1 MRPLGNTPCLPF
13 RVAWG
18 TFADVMFTITRKQS
32 FNEDTFLLEFRMP
45 AIAERA
51 MPGQYVDI
59 HMNVDGPTFTLPI
72 VAVDR
77 SAGTFAVV
85 EQGRDVPTERL
96 MLLGQGDD
104 VFQIRGPLGAP
115 SRIDADGKV
124 VLVAEDLG
132 VASLLWR
139 AGAFKEHGAHV
150 IVVLG
155 FASKGRVFWKDE
167 FAAVADELY
176 VATEDGSFG
185 VSGRVT
191 GVLQALC
198 ETHKDIER
206 ICLIANLKHMRR
218 GAKIAGNFG
227 IDATVSFDAI
237 RFPIGAPTIFDPVD
251 SPEAFAFARAPELDA
266 DAVDFEKLLSR
277 ERALNKETN
286 DDGEPAPPRRVTPLP
301 RPSQSP

>member
-1 MRPLGNTPCLPF
+1 
-13 RVAWG
+13 
-18 TFADVMFTITRKQS
+18 MFSITRKQS
-32 FNEDTFLLEFRMP
+32 FNADTFLLEFRLP
-45 AIAERA
+45 KIAEQA
-51 MPGQYVDI
+51 MPGQYADV
-59 HMNVDGPTFTLPI
+59 HMNVDGATFTLPI

-77 SAGTFAVV
+77 EAGTFAVV
-85 EQGRDVPTERL
+85 EQARDLPSEQL
-96 MLLGQGDD
+96 MLLGEGEE
-104 VFQIRGPLGAP
+104 VFQIRGPLGSSA
-115 SRIDADGKV
+115 RIDTDGKV

-139 AGAFKEHGAHV
+139 AKAFKEHGAHV

-155 FASKGRVFWKDE
+155 FASRDRIFWNDE

-206 ICLIANLKHMRR
+206 IVMIASLKHMKR
-218 GAKIAGNFG
+218 GAKIASDFG

-237 RFPIGAPTIFDPVD
+237 RFPFGAPTIFDHAD
-251 SPEAFAFARAPELDA
+251 GTQEAFEFSRAAELDA
-266 DAVDFEKLLSR
+266 DAVDFEKLLAR
-277 ERALNKETN
+277 ERTLAK
-286 DDGEPAPPRRVTPLP
+286 DAGESGPAVYHHPTKPQRQ
-301 RPSQSP
+301 PSP

>member
-1 MRPLGNTPCLPF
+1 
-13 RVAWG
+13 
-18 TFADVMFTITRKQS
+18 MFSITRKQS
-32 FNEDTFLLEFRMP
+32 FNADTFLLEFRLP
-45 AIAERA
+45 QVAERA
-51 MPGQYVDI
+51 MPGQYADI

-72 VAVDR
+72 AAVDR

-85 EQGRDVPTERL
+85 EQARDLPTEQL
-96 MLLGQGDD
+96 SLLSEGEE
-104 VFQIRGPLGAP
+104 VFQIRGPLGSS

-124 VLVAEDLG
+124 ILVAEDLG

-139 AGAFKEHGAHV
+139 AKAFKEHGAHV

-155 FASKGRVFWKDE
+155 FASRDRIFWIDE
-167 FAAVADELY
+167 FAAVSNELY

-206 ICLIANLKHMRR
+206 ICLIASLKHMKR
-218 GAKIAGNFG
+218 GAKIASDFG

-237 RFPIGAPTIFDPVD
+237 RFAAGAPTIFDHVD
-251 SPEAFAFARAPELDA
+251 GTQEAFAFSRAAELDA
-266 DAVDFEKLLSR
+266 ETVDFEKLLAR
-277 ERALNKETN
+277 ERALAKDASDSGTTVYH
-286 DDGEPAPPRRVTPLP
+286 PPTKPQRQ
-301 RPSQSP
+301 PSP

>member
-1 MRPLGNTPCLPF
+1 
-13 RVAWG
+13 
-18 TFADVMFTITRKQS
+18 MFSITRKQS
-32 FNEDTFLLEFRMP
+32 FNADTFLLEFRLP
-45 AIAERA
+45 QIAERA
-51 MPGQYVDI
+51 MPGQYADI
-59 HMNVDGPTFTLPI
+59 HMNVDGATFTLPI

-77 SAGTFAVV
+77 AAGTFAVI
-85 EQGRDVPTERL
+85 EQARDLPTEQL
-96 MLLGQGDD
+96 SLLGEGED
-104 VFQIRGPLGAP
+104 VFQIRGPLGSS

-139 AGAFKEHGAHV
+139 AKAFKEHGAHV

-155 FASKGRVFWKDE
+155 FASRDRIFWIDE
-167 FAAVADELY
+167 FAAVANELY

-206 ICLIANLKHMRR
+206 ICLIASLKHMKR
-218 GAKIAGNFG
+218 GAKIASDFG

-237 RFPIGAPTIFDPVD
+237 RFAAGAPTIFDHVD
-251 SPEAFAFARAPELDA
+251 GTQEAFAFSRAAELDA
-266 DAVDFEKLLSR
+266 ETVDFEKLLAR
-277 ERALNKETN
+277 ERALAKDAGDSGTT
-286 DDGEPAPPRRVTPLP
+286 AYHPPTKPQRQ
-301 RPSQSP
+301 PSP

>member
-1 MRPLGNTPCLPF
+1 
-13 RVAWG
+13 
-18 TFADVMFTITRKQS
+18 MFTITRKQS
-32 FNEDTFLLEFRMP
+32 FNEDTFLLEFNLP

-72 VAVDR
+72 AAVDR
-77 SAGTFAVV
+77 EAGTFAVV
-85 EQGRDVPTERL
+85 EEGRDQPTQRL
-96 MLLGQGDD
+96 MMLTQGED

-115 SRIDADGKV
+115 CRIDSDGKV

-139 AGAFKEHGAHV
+139 ARAFKEHGAHV

-155 FASKGRVFWKDE
+155 FASKDRVFWNDE
-167 FAAVADELY
+167 FGAVADELY
-176 VATEDGSFG
+176 IATEDGSFG

-206 ICLIANLKHMRR
+206 IVVIGRLKHMKRV
-218 GAKIAGNFG
+218 AKIASDFG
-227 IDATVSFDAI
+227 IDATVGFDAV
-237 RFPIGAPTIFDPVD
+237 RFAAGAPTIFDHAD
-251 SPEAFAFARAPELDA
+251 NSQEAFAFARAPELDA
-266 DAVDFEKLLSR
+266 ESVDFEKLLAR
-277 ERALNKETN
+277 ERALSKSPTT
-286 DDGEPAPPRRVTPLP
+286 DDESEHA
-301 RPSQSP
+301 SSAA

>member
-1 MRPLGNTPCLPF
+1 M
-13 RVAWG
+13 
-18 TFADVMFTITRKQS
+18 FAITRKQS

-72 VAVDR
+72 AAIDR
-77 SAGTFAVV
+77 EAGTFAVV
-85 EQGRDVPTERL
+85 EQARDLPTERL
-96 MLLGQGDD
+96 MMLAQGEE

-115 SRIDADGKV
+115 CRIDSDNKV

-139 AGAFKEHGAHV
+139 ARAFKEHGAHV
-150 IVVLG
+150 IVVIG
-155 FASKGRVFWKDE
+155 FASKDRVFWNDE

-176 VATEDGSFG
+176 IATEDGSFG

-206 ICLIANLKHMRR
+206 ICLVASLKHMKR
-218 GAKIAGNFG
+218 GAKIASDFG

-237 RFPIGAPTIFDPVD
+237 RFPLGAPTIFDHAD
-251 SPEAFAFARAPELDA
+251 NSQEAFAFARAPELDA
-266 DAVDFEKLLSR
+266 ESVDFEKLLSR
-277 ERALNKETN
+277 ERALDKETT
-286 DDGEPAPPRRVTPLP
+286 DDDAPVPSRRSNPLQ

>member
-1 MRPLGNTPCLPF
+1 MGYG
-13 RVAWG
+13 RVVA
-18 TFADVMFTITRKQS
+18 MFTITRKQS
-32 FNEDTFLLEFRMP
+32 FNEDTFLLQFRLP

-72 VAVDR
+72 ATIAR
-77 SAGTFAVV
+77 EAGTFTVV
-85 EQGRDVPTERL
+85 EQARDLATERL
-96 MLLGQGDD
+96 MMLAQGEE

-115 SRIDADGKV
+115 CRIDSDGKV
-124 VLVAEDLG
+124 VLIAENLG
-132 VASLLWR
+132 AASLLWR
-139 AGAFKEHGAHV
+139 ARAFKEHGAHV
-150 IVVLG
+150 VVVLG
-155 FASKGRVFWKDE
+155 FDSKDRVFWKDE

-206 ICLIANLKHMRR
+206 ICLIANLKHMKRA
-218 GAKIAGNFG
+218 AKIASDFG
-227 IDATVSFDAI
+227 IDCTVSFDAI
-237 RFPIGAPTIFDPVD
+237 RFPAGAPTIFDHGD
-251 SPEAFAFARAPELDA
+251 DAQEAFAFARAPELDA
-266 DAVDFEKLLSR
+266 ESVDFEKLLAR
-277 ERALNKETN
+277 ERALTKEAG
-286 DDGEPAPPRRVTPLP
+286 DDSEPAPPRRVRPLT

>member
-1 MRPLGNTPCLPF
+1 M
-13 RVAWG
+13 
-18 TFADVMFTITRKQS
+18 FAITRKQS

-45 AIAERA
+45 NIAERA

-72 VAVDR
+72 ATVDR
-77 SAGTFAVV
+77 EAGTFAVV
-85 EQGRDVPTERL
+85 EQARDLPSERL
-96 MLLGQGDD
+96 MMLAQGEE

-115 SRIDADGKV
+115 CRIDSDNKV

-139 AGAFKEHGAHV
+139 ARAFKEHGAHV
-150 IVVLG
+150 IVVIG
-155 FASKGRVFWKDE
+155 FASKDRVFWNDE
-167 FAAVADELY
+167 FAAVSDELY
-176 VATEDGSFG
+176 IATEDGSFG

-206 ICLIANLKHMRR
+206 ICMVANLKHMKR
-218 GAKIAGNFG
+218 GAKIASDFG

-237 RFPIGAPTIFDPVD
+237 RFPIGAPTIFDHTD
-251 SPEAFAFARAPELDA
+251 NSQEAFAFARAPELDA
-266 DAVDFEKLLSR
+266 EAVDFEKLLAR
-277 ERALNKETN
+277 ERALSKEST
-286 DDGEPAPPRRVTPLP
+286 DDDAPTPPRRSNPLQ

>member
-1 MRPLGNTPCLPF
+1 
-13 RVAWG
+13 
-18 TFADVMFTITRKQS
+18 MFTITRKQS
-32 FNEDTFLLEFRMP
+32 FNEDTFLLEFRLP

-72 VAVDR
+72 AAVER
-77 SAGTFAVV
+77 EAGTFAVV
-85 EQGRDVPTERL
+85 EQARDQPTERL
-96 MLLGQGDD
+96 MLLSQGEE

-115 SRIDADGKV
+115 CRIDADGKV

-139 AGAFKEHGAHV
+139 ARAFKEHGAHV
-150 IVVLG
+150 IVVIG
-155 FASKGRVFWKDE
+155 FASKDRVFWHGE

-191 GVLQALC
+191 GVVQALC

-206 ICLIANLKHMRR
+206 IVIIGGLKHMKRV
-218 GAKIAGNFG
+218 AKIASDFG
-227 IDATVSFDAI
+227 VDATVCFDAV
-237 RFPIGAPTIFDPVD
+237 RFPLGAPTIFDHADD
-251 SPEAFAFARAPELDA
+251 SQEAFAFARAADLDA
-266 DAVDFEKLLSR
+266 EQVDFEKLLAR
-277 ERALNKETN
+277 ERALAKSPAQ
-286 DDGEPAPPRRVTPLP
+286 DDESEHASSTA
-301 RPSQSP
+301 

>member
-1 MRPLGNTPCLPF
+1 
-13 RVAWG
+13 
-18 TFADVMFTITRKQS
+18 MFTITRKQS
-32 FNEDTFLLEFRMP
+32 FNEDTFLFEFRLA

-72 VAVDR
+72 AAVDR
-77 SAGTFAVV
+77 EAGTFVVV
-85 EQGRDVPTERL
+85 EEARDLPTERF
-96 MLLGQGDD
+96 MLLAQGED

-115 SRIDADGKV
+115 CRIDSDGKV

-139 AGAFKEHGAHV
+139 ARAFKEHGAHV

-155 FASKGRVFWKDE
+155 FASKDRVFWNDE

-176 VATEDGSFG
+176 IATEDGSFG

-198 ETHKDIER
+198 ETHKDIDR
-206 ICLIANLKHMRR
+206 ICVVARLKHMKRV
-218 GAKIAGNFG
+218 AKIASDFG

-237 RFPIGAPTIFDPVD
+237 RFPLGAPTIFDHAD
-251 SPEAFAFARAPELDA
+251 NSQEAFAFARAPELDA
-266 DAVDFEKLLSR
+266 EQVDFEKLLAR
-277 ERALNKETN
+277 ERALSKSSLL
-286 DDGEPAPPRRVTPLP
+286 DDESERASSTA
-301 RPSQSP
+301 

>member
-1 MRPLGNTPCLPF
+1 M
-13 RVAWG
+13 
-18 TFADVMFTITRKQS
+18 FAITRKQS

-45 AIAERA
+45 SIAERA

-72 VAVDR
+72 AVVDR
-77 SAGTFAVV
+77 EAGTFAVV
-85 EQGRDVPTERL
+85 EQARDLPSERL
-96 MLLGQGDD
+96 MMLAQGEE

-115 SRIDADGKV
+115 CRIDSDNKV

-139 AGAFKEHGAHV
+139 ARAFKEHGAHV

-155 FASKGRVFWKDE
+155 FASKDRVFWNDE

-176 VATEDGSFG
+176 IATEDGSFG

-206 ICLIANLKHMRR
+206 ICMVANLKHMKR
-218 GAKIAGNFG
+218 GAKIASDFG

-237 RFPIGAPTIFDPVD
+237 RFPIGAPTIFDHAD
-251 SPEAFAFARAPELDA
+251 NSQEAFAFARAPELDA
-266 DAVDFEKLLSR
+266 EAVDFEKLLAR
-277 ERALNKETN
+277 ERALTKEAT
-286 DDGEPAPPRRVTPLP
+286 DDDAPAPPRRPNPLQ
-301 RPSQSP
+301 RPTQSP

>member
-1 MRPLGNTPCLPF
+1 
-13 RVAWG
+13 
-18 TFADVMFTITRKQS
+18 MFTITRKQS
-32 FNEDTFLLEFRMP
+32 FNEDTFLLEFRLP
-45 AIAERA
+45 AVAERA

-59 HMNVDGPTFTLPI
+59 HMNVDGVSFTLPI

-77 SAGTFAVV
+77 EAGTFAVI
-85 EQGRDVPTERL
+85 EQARDLPTERL
-96 MLLGQGDD
+96 MVIGQGEE

-115 SRIDADGKV
+115 CRIDSDGKV

-139 AGAFKEHGAHV
+139 ARAFKENGAHV

-155 FASKGRVFWKDE
+155 FASKDRIFWKDE

-176 VATEDGSFG
+176 IATEDGSFG
-185 VSGRVT
+185 ISGRVT

-198 ETHKDIER
+198 ETHKDIDR
-206 ICLIANLKHMRR
+206 IGLIANLKHMKR
-218 GAKIAGNFG
+218 GAKVASDFG
-227 IDATVSFDAI
+227 IDATICFDAI
-237 RFPIGAPTIFDPVD
+237 RFPVGAPTIFDHADNVQ
-251 SPEAFAFARAPELDA
+251 EAFAFARAPDLDA

-277 ERALNKETN
+277 ERALSKEAP
-286 DDGEPAPPRRVTPLP
+286 DDSEPTPPRRITPLP